1 MAEDYGYQ
9 DNVAAILLGGQ
20 KPPIIQKVN
29 LGVIANCYAGRLLTK
44 EATDY
49 DRKVCTGVLAPT
61 GWLGYEYTSPQY
73 RPAALTTI
81 FVLDDKAVEY
91 KGSGFVIKSKLALG
105 CSVTKGDLV
114 ANWADGQVVG
124 PVVPN
129 GDGLLL
135 GIPFGASDDTETTTS
150 IELPADMAVINA
162 FIDVS
167 ALDATETIDVGLNE
181 AVSGGETGGD
191 DNGFIAAASVAAV
204 GKVFPNASVASGT
217 HEEYFDACTIG
228 ALLQD
233 GFTAGS
239 DAVEDV
245 GTFVRR
251 PHVCDG
257 TAKTVTY
264 KGSAASDTA
273 AGTIWLALLHENL
286 QIVGKVDQTVDAT
299 SGAANVAVISR
310 I

>member
-1 MAEDYGYQ
+1 MVDYGYQ

-20 KPPIIQKVN
+20 KPPIIHKVN
-29 LGVIANCYAGRLLTK
+29 LGTIANCYAGRLLTR
-44 EATDY
+44 EDTDY
-49 DRKVCTGVLAPT
+49 DRKVCTGILAPT
-61 GWLGYEYTSPQY
+61 GWLGYEYTNPQF
-73 RPAALTTI
+73 RPETLTTI

-91 KGSGFVIKSKLALG
+91 KGGGFSIKGKLTKG
-105 CSVTKGDLV
+105 CSVTKGNLA

-135 GIPFGASDDTETTTS
+135 GIPFGVSDNTETTTY

-167 ALDATETIDVGLNE
+167 TTDAGETIDVGLLSSE
-181 AVSGGETGGD
+181 ANGD
-191 DNGFIAAASVAAV
+191 ADGLIAAASVATA
-204 GKVFPNASVASGT
+204 GKVFPNASITDGSS
-217 HEEYFDACTIG
+217 EEYFGACTIG

-233 GFTAGS
+233 SFTAGT
-239 DAVEDV
+239 DAGTDV

-264 KGSAASDTA
+264 TGSAGSDTA
-273 AGTIWLALLHENL
+273 AGMIWLALLHENL
-286 QIVGKVDQTVDAT
+286 QIAGKIDQTVDAT
-299 SGAANVAVISR
+299 SEAADVAVISR

>member
-29 LGVIANCYAGRLLTK
+29 LGTIANCYAGRVLAK
-44 EATDY
+44 EDTDY
-49 DRKVCTGVLAPT
+49 DRKVCSAILAPT
-61 GWLGYEYTSPQY
+61 GWLGYEYTGPQY

-81 FVLDDKAVEY
+81 FELDDKGVEY
-91 KGSGFVIKSKLALG
+91 KGSGFAIKGKLVKG

-114 ANWADGQVVG
+114 ANWADGQVIG

-135 GIPFGASDDTETTTS
+135 GIPFGVSDNVETSTH

-162 FIDVS
+162 IIDVLT
-167 ALDATETIDVGLNE
+167 LDATETIDVGLLSSE
-181 AVSGGETGGD
+181 GGGD
-191 DNGFIAAASVAAV
+191 ADGFIAAASVAAA
-204 GKVFPNASVASGT
+204 GKVFPNVVVTDAT
-217 HEEYFDACTIG
+217 EDYFSACTIG

-233 GFTAGS
+233 TFAAGA
-239 DAVEDV
+239 DVVTDV

-264 KGSAASDTA
+264 TGSAGSDTA
-273 AGTIWLALLHENL
+273 AGKIWLALLHENL
-286 QIVGKVDQTVDAT
+286 QIVGKADQTVDAT
-299 SGAANVAVISR
+299 AAAANVAVLSR

>member
-1 MAEDYGYQ
+1 MADYGYQ

-29 LGVIANCYAGRLLTK
+29 LGTIANCYAGRLLTR
-44 EATDY
+44 EDTDY
-49 DRKVCTGVLAPT
+49 DRKVCTGITAPT
-61 GWLGYEYTSPQY
+61 GWLGYEYTDPQY
-73 RPAALTTI
+73 RPETLTTI
-81 FVLDDKAVEY
+81 FVVDDKAVEY
-91 KGSGFVIKSKLALG
+91 KGSGFAIKGNLTKG

-114 ANWADGQVVG
+114 ANWADGQVIG

-135 GIPFGASDDTETTTS
+135 GIPFGVSDNSETTTY

-167 ALDATETIDVGLNE
+167 TLDATETIDVGLLSSE
-181 AVSGGETGGD
+181 ANGD
-191 DNGFIAAASVAAV
+191 ADGFIAAASVATA
-204 GKVFPNASVASGT
+204 GKVFPNAAVTDAT
-217 HEEYFDACTIG
+217 EDYFSACTIG

-233 GFTAGS
+233 TFAAGA
-239 DAVEDV
+239 DVATDV

-264 KGSAASDTA
+264 TGSAGSDTA
-273 AGTIWLALLHENL
+273 VGMIWLALLHENL

-299 SGAANVAVISR
+299 STAANVAVLGR